1 MSLRIKIPS
10 QANNYIHFKMT
21 RQVLLYIQ
29 NQWYSLNIDDPMDY
43 RENHKFGND
52 GLLITFQSP
61 ELVRQ
66 LKKSRPFRGLPEILD
81 LEGFEK
87 QMAQEGK
94 DMRPYKK
101 WTMLAALKY
110 HGIAVPDFK
119 LSQSTIRDFLGY
131 MAVLHEYL
139 QNKDTEEAGRFTN
152 LESKINHIIYRRQL
166 SGVPIDLSIV
176 QNLCADLEKQIY
188 QTKNILQIKY
198 RIFNPEHEEWQKEYL
213 VGKGYRLIKS
223 PLFTFKS
230 WRNEDEI
237 CQLMYEM
244 IRNQKDMDSLLFMQS
259 HWGGKANAYP
269 KYLGFGTITSRIILR
284 DPSFQNLRKSNR
296 KVVVAQP
303 FHKLLYIDYSQ
314 FEAGILASLSDD
326 SELIE
331 LYNKDIYKDLALAV
345 FGDQEKRSDAKVIF
359 YRYMYG
365 DTTLNQ
371 KSQQY
376 FKKFSKLQKFKE
388 KIDKDMEKQA
398 KVGTSYANFRSRGEE
413 HVNWALSHIIQA
425 TASLIYKRA
434 VVRVSVELDRAKFLI
449 PMHDGTVYQI
459 FDLWYNELKP
469 KIEQIYLEEFAK
481 ECPKVKGQVNITDV
495 FS

>member
-1 MSLRIKIPS
+1 MSLRMKMMN

-21 RQVLLYIQ
+21 RRVLLYIH
-29 NQWYSLNIDDPMDY
+29 NQWYSLSIDNPKDY
-43 RENHKFGND
+43 RENYIFGND

-61 ELVRQ
+61 ELIRQ
-66 LKKSRPFRGLPEILD
+66 LKKIRQFRGLPEILD

-87 QMAQEGK
+87 QMAQKGK

-110 HGIAVPDFK
+110 HGIAPSDFK
-119 LSQSTIRDFLGY
+119 LSQSTIKDCLGY
-131 MAVLHEYL
+131 MAVLYKYL
-139 QNKDTEEAGRFTN
+139 QKDTDEVARFTN
-152 LESKINHIIYRRQL
+152 LESKINQIIYRRQL
-166 SGVPIDLSIV
+166 LGVPIDLSIV

-198 RIFNPEHEEWQKEYL
+198 RIFNPEHEDWQKEYL
-213 VGKGYRLIKS
+213 DGKGYRLIKS

-230 WRNEDEI
+230 WRNEDKV

-284 DPSFQNLRKSNR
+284 EPSFQNLRKSSR
-296 KVVVAQP
+296 KVVVAEP
-303 FHKLLYIDYSQ
+303 LHKLLYIDYSQ

-345 FGDQEKRSDAKVIF
+345 FDDQDKRSDAKVIF

-376 FKKFSKLQKFKE
+376 FNKFSKLQKFKE
-388 KIDKDMEKQA
+388 KIDKDMEEQA
-398 KVGTSYANFRSRGEE
+398 KVGTSQANFRSRGEDQ
-413 HVNWALSHIIQA
+413 VNWALSHIIQA

-434 VVRVSVELDRAKFLI
+434 VVRVSVELGRAKFLI

-459 FDLWYNELKP
+459 FDLWYDELKP
-469 KIEQIYLEEFAK
+469 KIEKIYLEEFAR
-481 ECPKVKGQVNITDV
+481 ECPKVKGKVNVTDS